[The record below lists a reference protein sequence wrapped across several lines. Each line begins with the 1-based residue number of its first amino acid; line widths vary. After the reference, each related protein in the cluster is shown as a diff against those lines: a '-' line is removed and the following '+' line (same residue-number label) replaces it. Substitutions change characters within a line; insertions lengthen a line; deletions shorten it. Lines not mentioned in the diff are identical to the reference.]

1 METDF
6 KQRSFIVNNS
16 FNEENTQIVQVDAT
30 NLDVQDENQSDG
42 IWLNLKKNRK
52 AIYII
57 LIAVLVVCLVFAYYM
72 LNKDVFTVEKSI
84 DNLGEITLESKES
97 IKDAEKLLEEL
108 SESEKKR
115 VSNKDVLEHAKEKYI
130 DLYVESYEKS
140 DEYTSIKKNVT
151 SMQEYNPIVTFNK
164 NKKLVTISFT
174 VDRDLEQITLTYPTL
189 VKSSW
194 NQLVETFNGFGET
207 LSLLANASDDYGIG
221 VVIEIRSQI
230 FQNSKLYESLNGE
243 TQFNILD

>member
-1 METDF
+1 M
-6 KQRSFIVNNS
+6 NNS

-30 NLDVQDENQSDG
+30 NLDVQDENRSDE
-42 IWLNLKKNRK
+42 IWLKSKKYRK
-52 AIYII
+52 AIYIT
-57 LIAVLVVCLVFAYYM
+57 LIAFFVVCSVFVYYM
-72 LNKDVFTVEKSI
+72 LNKDVFAVEKSI

-97 IKDAEKLLEEL
+97 IKDAEKLFEEL

-115 VSNKDVLEHAKEKYI
+115 VSNKEVLEQAKEKYI

-140 DEYTSIKKNVT
+140 NEYNSIKKNVT
-151 SMQEYNPIVTFNK
+151 SMQEYNPIVSFNK
-164 NKKLVTISFT
+164 NKKQVTISFT
-174 VDRDLEQITLTYPTL
+174 VDKDLELITLTYPTL
-189 VKSSW
+189 AKASW

-207 LSLLANASDDYGIG
+207 LSLVANASDDYGIG